1 MNDVTEKKSTKVALI
16 STADMRAVA
25 GEGLENMGQEDMA
38 LPRLIVLSK
47 QSDEIDAIEDATA
60 GDLLNTATKSVYKGA
75 EGVQV
80 VPCVY
85 ERVFIEWAPR
95 GTGTGAPVNIFKL
108 KSDVPPTERDKNDNK
123 DYIVAGDGNYIEE
136 THQHFCLIL
145 DPNGASQSVLVSM
158 KATQLKKSRQWNTM
172 CATRTMSDDDG
183 PFIPPRYSH
192 IYNLTTVEES
202 NAKGSWHG
210 WKIEVNRLVED
221 AALFLKAQTFAHSVR
236 EGAVEV
242 KHAQEGVANKETHV
256 PF

>member
-85 ERVFIEWAPR
+85 ERVFI
-95 GTGTGAPVNIFKL
+95 
-108 KSDVPPTERDKNDNK
+108 
-123 DYIVAGDGNYIEE
+123 
-136 THQHFCLIL
+136 
-145 DPNGASQSVLVSM
+145 
-158 KATQLKKSRQWNTM
+158 
-172 CATRTMSDDDG
+172 
-183 PFIPPRYSH
+183 
-192 IYNLTTVEES
+192 
-202 NAKGSWHG
+202 
-210 WKIEVNRLVED
+210 
-221 AALFLKAQTFAHSVR
+221 
-236 EGAVEV
+236 
-242 KHAQEGVANKETHV
+242 
-256 PF
+256 

>member
-1 MNDVTEKKSTKVALI
+1 MEAMRRSEI
-16 STADMRAVA
+16 SYL
-25 GEGLENMGQEDMA
+25 G
-38 LPRLIVLSK
+38 RL
-47 QSDEIDAIEDATA
+47 
-60 GDLLNTATKSVYKGA
+60 
-75 EGVQV
+75 
-80 VPCVY
+80 
-85 ERVFIEWAPR
+85 
-95 GTGTGAPVNIFKL
+95 
-108 KSDVPPTERDKNDNK
+108 PPTERDKNDNK

-221 AALFLKAQTFAHSVR
+221 ATLFLKAQTFAHSVR